1 MGIMS
6 GQNHFLVHMIWSIW
20 CGPYDIVH
28 IIWSI
33 WYEPYHRVDPTW
45 NLALKQWVFELVFA
59 FITKIRIQIFTNFLW
74 FFWFVVIFDDT
85 VMRDEKVYL
94 VPCPWNFPLAQID
107 GPGFFIYI
115 QFIKSEESLQVFD
128 WFDYLLEDSIFFCLA
143 LSPSVLV
150 GRLRCSIYRCSS
162 CLLVLILEYSWT
174 QCTVFV
180 EIVWGRIR
188 VTQWSRKF
196 DRWLTWAICASCT
209 A

>member
-1 MGIMS
+1 MDKESRKIAFGLYHMGHIT
-6 GQNHFLVHMIWSIW
+6 WSISH
-20 CGPYDIVH
+20 GESNMVH
-28 IIWSI
+28 IIW
-33 WYEPYHRVDPTW
+33 
-45 NLALKQWVFELVFA
+45 NFALKQWVFELVFA
-59 FITKIRIQIFTNFLW
+59 FITKIRIQIFTNFYD
-74 FFWFVVIFDDT
+74 FFDLLCFRRYSDEGWKSVWSRVPEIIPLPRLMD
-85 VMRDEKVYL
+85 RD
-94 VPCPWNFPLAQID
+94 
-107 GPGFFIYI
+107 FIYI
-115 QFIKSEESLQVFD
+115 QFVKSEESLQVFD

-196 DRWLTWAICASCT
+196 DRRLTWAICASC
-209 A
+209 AA